1 MSFHKASPDKSS
13 VNKKFPKT
21 QLSKIMQSGKFLS
34 RLLGSLLKVGLTLI
48 TNILQPLAKSVLITL
63 GLIAAVLAAHAEIHK
78 KI

>member
-13 VNKKFPKT
+13 VNIKFPKT
-21 QLSKIMQSGKFLS
+21 QLSKIMQSGRFLS